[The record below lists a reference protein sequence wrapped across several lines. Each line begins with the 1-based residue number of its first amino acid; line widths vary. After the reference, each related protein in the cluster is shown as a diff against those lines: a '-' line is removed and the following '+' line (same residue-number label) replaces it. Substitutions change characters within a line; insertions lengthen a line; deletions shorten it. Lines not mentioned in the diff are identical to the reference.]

1 MTTSGPTQHT
11 PSTDHTTDPSTTTT
25 TATATQHYSR
35 STNATPKRRT
45 RATRSKD
52 SHRCIT
58 IRGCGPASGRPRPA
72 RAIATNAVDLLE
84 IIAWWS
90 GC

>member
-1 MTTSGPTQHT
+1 MTH
-11 PSTDHTTDPSTTTT
+11 TDPTEHTHSTEPTSPSRTTTKT
-25 TATATQHYSR
+25 KHYSR
-35 STNATPKRRT
+35 STNTSPEPRT

-58 IRGCGPASGRPRPA
+58 IRGCGPASGRPGTA
-72 RAIATNAVDLLE
+72 RAAAANHVDLRK
-84 IIAWWS
+84 IIVRWS